1 MLVQVP
7 ALGVTCTSTY
17 SRDAW
22 ELPEKL
28 LPAMLVVVF
37 STGGSKMERE
47 RAAERRGAS
56 GAAVYK
62 YNLSTLPNSSV
73 PAASVSMS
81 SSALSGGRSQTG
93 GGGSMLVGARGG
105 SDDQGRCFSGGEKP
119 PVVRDLTPAASF
131 VVSLLATST
140 Q

>member
-37 STGGSKMERE
+37 STDGSKMERE
-47 RAAERRGAS
+47 RAAERRGSS

-62 YNLSTLPNSSV
+62 CNLSTSTNSFPPPPSPCR
-73 PAASVSMS
+73 PA
-81 SSALSGGRSQTG
+81 
-93 GGGSMLVGARGG
+93 
-105 SDDQGRCFSGGEKP
+105 P
-119 PVVRDLTPAASF
+119 
-131 VVSLLATST
+131 
-140 Q
+140 